1 LKGWLGETKDDGN
14 QVTEMRAGEDTP
26 TDALRRACR
35 TALGAFNARRVSLW
49 SYDVS
54 AKTITI
60 VAVEDSSGD
69 SPGDDFIWPGVDVDE
84 FHAAAQALSERA
96 PQLVHDAQMNG
107 FFPGALARDMGIGSI
122 LLVPLFFGGPVGVL
136 AVEPPTQPLSPD
148 QDHAVALAASTL
160 GGLQVRHD
168 AAQLRSDAQLLLELT
183 AVLPQEDSLS
193 RATGIVCERLGEH
206 IGVQIALVFTPQNDG
221 YVPRVARRCDGTDLT
236 SQLDSLPPGL
246 PPFGLVEA
254 VGGSG
259 MASVAGEGS
268 PLVPARWGEML
279 GLESAVA
286 VPLGRHPHVVG
297 VCLLYTADARHFSQ
311 RDVLLASGVA
321 AHLVGPL
328 EHSRSLEERHFNMRA
343 ASEVRRLFEDSSRA
357 VSVEEAAEAFARV
370 VRDAAGTEQTTVYIR
385 DSDAKV
391 SHALGVGE
399 TSGSSGRL
407 GESLIGM
414 PVRDFPLWHII
425 GERTEPVFVEDP
437 RTSPLLSQEAAASL
451 GLTSYVAL
459 PLRSPEGLIGMALC
473 NNVTEY
479 RTWSEEERRLVTQLA
494 YEGSM
499 ILENALLR
507 AADHERLHELA
518 YQAFH
523 DTLTKLPNRV
533 LFDDRVEHALA
544 RADRRHEAVAV
555 LLVDV
560 DDFKNLNERIGHD
573 GGDGLLVAIS
583 QRLQDCLRP
592 EDTVARL
599 GGDEFTILIE
609 DIGHK
614 DTVTMIAER
623 VAHRLQEPYVID
635 GSEISVTI
643 SIGISVSWPGC
654 MEAGALVRNA
664 DLAMYRA
671 KFNGKARAEV
681 FNFDLDALGQVELQA
696 ESALRRA
703 VDQREFILHYQP
715 KVDLFSGRMV
725 GMEALVRWEDP
736 ERGLVPPLEFIPL
749 AESTGLIVPIGQW
762 VLETVCFQLRRW
774 REWHEDKLLP
784 TMYVNLSA
792 QEFQR
797 PTLVEEIS
805 DLVGRT
811 EIHPWQLGLE
821 ITETTMMDDADTTVE
836 TLKRLRELGVKLAL
850 DDFGA
855 GYSSLS
861 YLKNFP
867 VDVLKID
874 RQFIQGL
881 PNAEDEAIVRAVVSL
896 AQTLGRRVVAEGI
909 ETLEHVW
916 LLRELGAQIGQGY
929 YFSRPVP
936 VLEAERLVAQTP
948 PWMPQ
953 DEVAEV
959 V

>member
-1 LKGWLGETKDDGN
+1 
-14 QVTEMRAGEDTP
+14 MRAGEDTP
-26 TDALRRACR
+26 TDAMRHACR
-35 TALGAFNARRVSLW
+35 FALESFAADRVSLW
-49 SYDVS
+49 AYDAPTETITVVAMEDVS
-54 AKTITI
+54 
-60 VAVEDSSGD
+60 GD
-69 SPGDDFIWPGVDVDE
+69 VLGEGPTWPGVTVDE
-84 FHAAAQALSERA
+84 FHAAAHLLSERS
-96 PQLVHDAQMNG
+96 PEVVRDAQVNG
-107 FFPGALARDMGIGSI
+107 YFPGSMARDLGIDSI

-136 AVEPPTQPLSPD
+136 AVEPPNDHVSPQGD
-148 QDHAVALAASTL
+148 PAVALAAATL
-160 GGLQVRHD
+160 GGLQVRHE
-168 AAQLRSDAQLLLELT
+168 AAQLRLDSQLLLELT
-183 AVLPQEDSLS
+183 AVLAHEESLS
-193 RATGIVCERLGEH
+193 AAAGALCEGLGQH
-206 IGVQIALVFTPQNDG
+206 MGVQIALVFTAENG
-221 YVPRVARRCDGTDLT
+221 RYVPRLARRWDGTDLT
-236 SQLDSLPPGL
+236 PQIDLLPAGL
-246 PPFGLVEA
+246 PPLGLIEA

-259 MASVAGEGS
+259 IASVAGADS
-268 PLVPARWGEML
+268 PLVPARWAETL
-279 GLESAVA
+279 GLGSAVA
-286 VPLGRHPHVVG
+286 VPLGARLPVSG
-297 VCLLYTADARHFSQ
+297 VCLMYTAEPRPFSP
-311 RDVLLASGVA
+311 RELRVASA
-321 AHLVGPL
+321 AAAQLVGPL
-328 EHSRSLEERHFNMRA
+328 ERSRSQDERHFNMRA

-357 VSVEEAAEAFARV
+357 VSLEEAAEAFARV
-370 VRDAAGTEQTTVYIR
+370 LRDASGTGQTTVYIR
-385 DSDAKV
+385 DSDGRL
-391 SHALGVGE
+391 SHVLGVGVPLG
-399 TSGSSGRL
+399 GSARL
-407 GESLIGM
+407 GDSMVGM
-414 PVRDFPLWHII
+414 PVRDFPVWHLIA
-425 GERTEPVFVEDP
+425 ERTEPVFVEDP
-437 RTSPLLSQEAAASL
+437 RTGPLLSQEAAGVL
-451 GLTSYVAL
+451 GLASYIAV
-459 PLRSPEGLIGMALC
+459 PLRSPVGMIGMALC

-494 YEGSM
+494 YEGAM

-518 YQAFH
+518 YQTFH
-523 DTLTKLPNRV
+523 DALTKLPNRA

-544 RADRRHEAVAV
+544 RADRRHEALAV
-555 LLVDV
+555 LLVDL
-560 DDFKNLNERIGHD
+560 DDFKELNERIGHQ
-573 GGDGLLVAIS
+573 GGDRLLVAIS

-623 VAHRLQEPYVID
+623 ISHRLQEPYVID
-635 GSEISVTI
+635 GVEIAVTI

-671 KFNGKARAEV
+671 KFNGKARTEV
-681 FNFDLDALGQVELQA
+681 FNFDRDALGQVQLEA

-736 ERGLVPPLEFIPL
+736 ERGLVPPPEFIPL
-749 AESTGLIVPIGQW
+749 AESTGLIVPIGRW
-762 VLETVCFQLRRW
+762 VLETVCFQMRRW
-774 REWHEDKLLP
+774 REWHDDKILP
-784 TMYVNLSA
+784 TLYVNLSA

-797 PTLVEEIS
+797 PTLVEEIGE
-805 DLVGRT
+805 LVERN
-811 EIHPWQLGLE
+811 EIRPWQLGLE
-821 ITETTMMDDADTTVE
+821 ITETTMMDDADTTVD
-836 TLKRLRELGVKLAL
+836 TLRKLRELGVKLAL

-874 RQFIQGL
+874 RQFVKAL

-916 LLRELGAQIGQGY
+916 LLRELGAQVGQGF

-936 VLEAERLVAQTP
+936 VVDAERLVAQTP
-948 PWMPQ
+948 PWIPQ
-953 DEVAEV
+953 DEVARV
-959 V
+959 G